1 MGLIL
6 PEIAPRAVIETREIG
21 VTRVMSDVFFR
32 KLSPGT
38 ASLWMS
44 LSCLALVA
52 GCKPGE
58 GPVDLSGY
66 LSQHGA
72 PAPVDSSALAAFF
85 ANAML
90 PGVVT
95 QTAALFATDAR
106 YRNQSRNGWSNP
118 IDPQQPLN
126 GRVYNPLRSSGAA
139 FAHVA
144 GLRGTGSTIAVSDD
158 QYLVGYAELAGA
170 NVVVVNNWDYL
181 FPGDDDPT
189 GHGTI
194 VSAVALGDSADFI
207 GTAPDARLIF
217 GSFETYQ
224 KLANLG
230 NTALNYGAVA
240 WNNSWGFKN
249 SSITQADFNATF
261 NSSQGG
267 RNYLTALDNFA
278 ASSVVVFAVS
288 NDYTA
293 QHSGLLDGLPYLRPS
308 LEAGW
313 IAAVNGVPTFSGGD
327 VSSVQLLSSSC
338 LEAAR
343 WCMIADGTWRIPDV
357 SLALE
362 RGDSFVTGSSF
373 AAPQISGAMALLQ
386 NAFPML
392 TPHELRVRLL
402 ASADDGF
409 FTADDTVELA
419 TGFNKGYSVTY
430 GHGFLDIE
438 AALKPIGGTAMSLAS
453 GGAVATNAPV
463 LQTGSAFGDAVEMSL
478 ASTDVLVKDALSAG
492 FVMPAG
498 ALTAGARPGSR
509 AIAML
514 SRDLSSNLTVE
525 RMADETALAD
535 PFAAFGGNK
544 MDLTTADGALSASV
558 LMPRSGTDSMGI
570 NLTRVLTDGPTRIEV
585 GLKLARDD
593 GRMLSLDG
601 SDQAML
607 ASVSFGVAQDLGA
620 NAFLALTGEVGMTD
634 LGGSTAFGGVGS
646 AQFDSA
652 SLRVRQRDVFTD
664 GDRLTLGVA
673 MPVAVASGQTMVNLP
688 VYREAAALASFEAV
702 PLNLAPESRQVDF
715 EISYQT
721 ALADGLEMKLS
732 LAHSENFGNRANE
745 VDQGGAIAFTF
756 QF

>member
-6 PEIAPRAVIETREIG
+6 PEIAPRAVIKTREIG

-90 PGVVT
+90 PSVVT

-118 IDPQQPLN
+118 TDPQQPLN

-144 GLRGTGSTIAVSDD
+144 GLIGSNTTIAVSDGR
-158 QYLVGYAELAGA
+158 YILGYSEMSGS
-170 NVVVVNNWDYL
+170 NVVINSNWD
-181 FPGDDDPT
+181 GDPNDDSAS

-194 VSAVALGDSADFI
+194 VSAVALGKSNDFI
-207 GTAPDARLIF
+207 GTAPEANLIF
-217 GSFETYQ
+217 GSYETEQ

-230 NTALNYGAVA
+230 NAASNAGALV
-240 WNNSWGFKN
+240 WNNSWGYVDVFLN
-249 SSITQADFNATF
+249 QDDFNYLFSNATA
-261 NSSQGG
+261 GAD
-267 RNYLTALDNFA
+267 YLAALDNFA
-278 ASSVVVFAVS
+278 SRGVVVFAVS
-288 NDYTA
+288 NDDNA
-293 QHSGLLDGLPYLRPS
+293 QHSGLMDGLPYLRPS

-313 IAAVNGVPTFSGGD
+313 IAAVNGVPTFSGGN

-362 RGDSFVTGSSF
+362 PGNSFVTGSSF

-438 AALKPIGGTAMSLAS
+438 AALKPIGGTAMSSAS

-544 MDLTTADGALSASV
+544 MDLTTSDGALSASV

-634 LGGSTAFGGVGS
+634 LGGSTAFGGAGS

-652 SLRVRQRDVFTD
+652 ALRVGQRDVFTD

-673 MPVAVASGQTMVNLP
+673 MPVAVASGQTMINLP

-702 PLNLAPESRQVDF
+702 PLKLAPESRQMDF

>member
-1 MGLIL
+1 M
-6 PEIAPRAVIETREIG
+6 
-21 VTRVMSDVFFR
+21 
-32 KLSPGT
+32 
-38 ASLWMS
+38 
-44 LSCLALVA
+44 
-52 GCKPGE
+52 
-58 GPVDLSGY
+58 DLSGY

-90 PGVVT
+90 PSVVT

-118 IDPQQPLN
+118 TDPQQPLN

-144 GLRGTGSTIAVSDD
+144 GLSGSNTTIAVSDGR
-158 QYLVGYAELAGA
+158 YIPGYAEMSGST
-170 NVVVVNNWDYL
+170 VVINSNWD
-181 FPGDDDPT
+181 GDPNDDSAS

-194 VSAVALGDSADFI
+194 VSAVALGKSNDFI
-207 GTAPDARLIF
+207 GTAPEANLIF
-217 GSFETYQ
+217 GSYETEQ

-230 NTALNYGAVA
+230 NAASNAGALV
-240 WNNSWGFKN
+240 WNNSWGYVDVFLN
-249 SSITQADFNATF
+249 QDDFNYLFSNATA
-261 NSSQGG
+261 GAD
-267 RNYLTALDNFA
+267 YLAALDNFA
-278 ASSVVVFAVS
+278 SRGVVVFAVS
-288 NDYTA
+288 NDDNA
-293 QHSGLLDGLPYLRPS
+293 QHSGLMDGLPYLRPS

-313 IAAVNGVPTFSGGD
+313 IAAVNGVPTFSGGH

-362 RGDSFVTGSSF
+362 PGDSFVTGSSF

-386 NAFPML
+386 NAFPGL
-392 TPHELRVRLL
+392 SPHELRVRLL

-478 ASTDVLVKDALSAG
+478 ATTDVLVKDALSAG

-509 AIAML
+509 AMALL

-634 LGGSTAFGGVGS
+634 LGGSTAFGGAGS

-652 SLRVRQRDVFTD
+652 SLRVGQRDVFTD

-688 VYREAAALASFEAV
+688 VYRAAAALASFEAV

-745 VDQGGAIAFTF
+745 VDQAGAIAFTF